1 MVVELGGGNPI
12 EGMRAEANRERRES
26 HPDSLAV
33 KHEPLSEKAKER
45 RRFIRE
51 REVTIA
57 QIRTQIAQAQ
67 AEQITLADDASRAAT
82 EAGVH
87 ADALKELKKGP
98 LGWLTSRLQNADL
111 VHEHTEELTKEQARL
126 AHAKKQIDAAVRYEA
141 GLKTHLENLLRK
153 HEADR
158 ALLDQ
163 EGVAE
168 PELEETPI
176 AAK

>member
-1 MVVELGGGNPI
+1 M
-12 EGMRAEANRERRES
+12 EGVRAEANRERHES
-26 HPDSLAV
+26 HPDSLAI

-45 RRFIRE
+45 RKFIRE

-67 AEQITLADDASRAAT
+67 AEQETLVEDASRAAT
-82 EAGVH
+82 EVGEHEA
-87 ADALKELKKGP
+87 ALRELKKGP

-111 VHEHTEELTKEQARL
+111 VHEHQEGLIKERARL
-126 AHAKKQIDAAVRYEA
+126 AHATKQRDAAVRYEA

-163 EGVAE
+163 EDDV
-168 PELEETPI
+168 ETNVDETAI